1 MAERAL
7 PEKTAAILR
16 QLKKKYKT
24 EFDRLRIRDLDLQLL
39 QVSDIEPLLK
49 GKDPFADVASF
60 PFWVRLWEAALI
72 LADTIVGMPLPPNNR
87 LLELGAG
94 LGAPGLAA
102 AAVGYRVTLS
112 DYEPHI
118 LDFQKVSA
126 AANKLDNVEFKI
138 IDWNKPPEMPRFDT
152 IIGAEILFR
161 EDFFEPLL
169 KIMRRFLAP
178 DGAIYLAHNADRRS
192 LAPFLEMAS
201 QYFKIGVIP
210 RKISTEDKEITVLL
224 NRLQFRDDPA

>member
-1 MAERAL
+1 MGEIAL
-7 PEKTAAILR
+7 PENAAKILR
-16 QLKKKYKT
+16 QIRKKYKT
-24 EFDRLRIRDLDLQLL
+24 EFDALRVRDRELQIL

-49 GKDPFADVASF
+49 GKDPFEDVSTF

-72 LADTIVGMPLPPNNR
+72 LADTMVAMPLPPNKR

-102 AAVGYRVTLS
+102 AAAGYQVTLS

-126 AANKLDNVEFKI
+126 AANNLDNVEFRI
-138 IDWNKPPEMPRFDT
+138 IDWKKPPKMIKFDT

-161 EDFFEPLL
+161 EEFFAPLL
-169 KIMRRFLAP
+169 DILRRYLAP
-178 DGAIYLAHNADRRS
+178 DGTIYLSHNTDRSS
-192 LAPFLEMAS
+192 LSPFLQMAS
-201 QYFKIGVIP
+201 EYFKIGTIS
-210 RKISTEDKEITVLL
+210 RKISTEDKEITILL
-224 NRLQFRDDPA
+224 NRLQFLDSAA